1 MDQFHILRDFE
12 RGRRCRRPVER
23 RTDGFRYAAVLQFVL
38 NGVGYIG
45 VRRGHAVLEAEV
57 LDGIHLE
64 GERVTRVLVRE
75 KER

>member
-1 MDQFHILRDFE
+1 MEFALPASRFYLPYD
-12 RGRRCRRPVER
+12 
-23 RTDGFRYAAVLQFVL
+23 AAILQFVL
-38 NGVGYIG
+38 HGVGYIG

-75 KER
+75 TRNGDEAIGVAEAGN